1 MLSVSLSVC
10 VDKLIDFAF
19 KIEELYARQ
28 HIRVRAWH
36 RVNIILSHFCRSWTN
51 KTVQGCGYS
60 TKCRSLNDTK
70 DQRSQASFQKQERL
84 HETIPCVRKKYHLHQ
99 ATGNRHYLQGNTN
112 VFFLWKYSRPGGNI
126 PSRSRIS
133 LEKWNNDFAEWETRK
148 DDTRRTIKKKKNSFS
163 VRKTLGDAYGNQIFR
178 N

>member
-112 VFFLWKYSRPGGNI
+112 VFFCENIVVRGVIFLQGVAYLWRNGIMISRN
-126 PSRSRIS
+126 
-133 LEKWNNDFAEWETRK
+133 EKRE
-148 DDTRRTIKKKKNSFS
+148 RTTQDE
-163 VRKTLGDAYGNQIFR
+163 R
-178 N
+178 